1 MFKNLII
8 FFTFFASKSFAI
20 IINENMGDINEWYDS
35 ANKFPF
41 VVQRTNSEGGMFC
54 TGTLINPR
62 TVLSAAH
69 CQKST
74 EQQIWIGSDVSTSTT
89 KINVT
94 SDIHHPIYDSYTD
107 TRYDFS
113 IISLETPIYSITDF
127 PEVYDGNDLANQE
140 VYLVGYGTKGNNS
153 GYNYYSVAS
162 VNLPDGKRRWVTNK
176 ISTFAVGGD
185 KYYLASFSNPA
196 DSSATVQEGTVA
208 PGDSGGPIL
217 LETITDGVSTYK
229 ILGTACCITL
239 SGVTGGIYG
248 TYVFWS
254 DVRTFKDYLSEN
266 NPLKSAS
273 SQANGNWNSSS
284 SWSNN
289 IIPNNFS
296 NTTSGSNLNSNSAR
310 YFNVSISDTINLN
323 SSINIDNL
331 NLNSSASLIINS
343 GAILNLSGILQS
355 EESNLQINGTFN
367 SNFISLNNSNIS
379 GEGTIVSTVNFINS
393 TLKPGNSIGE
403 ITFNG
408 DLNLDSN
415 SIMEIEINPSGD
427 SDLVKVSGVAKL
439 DGALKILPLS
449 QAGKFY
455 KKGMTFVYLNYGSS
469 TGNFSSKQVLD
480 PNKFLG
486 FLNHIFSPDNKQLTF
501 INPNYENLSLSSKT
515 KEIAKNLDNLEQI
528 SSSNID
534 LYNNIQG
541 VLDEINLSPS
551 QSILDSQLL
560 YFYPDYNHSI
570 GVNITNLIF
579 LKKNIEH
586 IDSNSF
592 FTASI
597 SKSNLSQKN
606 DLKGD
611 VDHFFSTLN
620 YENFAVGVGFSRTSL
635 DYSSQN
641 EIKSSSFFL
650 TSNKIFKNN
659 KINLELIATFSESN
673 LERIRSLQLNT
684 SSSSEIAI
692 TKSKF
697 DSDYFMI
704 GLNYEH
710 GDFNQKDHL
719 IWKYIKKIGLNFL
732 KYNQDKFIEDN
743 HPRILNLNTEKFSKN
758 ILIATLEAKLFNDL
772 TFNKENPFVLS
783 SSISYD
789 YISSPGSINT
799 FLDKNLGTFNLK
811 NDYFLENIYS
821 VDFKIKRKFQQSSVS
836 LKFDFGNSSR
846 NVSLSY
852 KIPF

>member
-1 MFKNLII
+1 
-8 FFTFFASKSFAI
+8 
-20 IINENMGDINEWYDS
+20 MGSINEWYDS

-41 VVQRTNSEGGMFC
+41 VVQRTNSGGGMFC

-74 EQQIWIGSDVSTSTT
+74 AQQIWIGSDVSTSAT

-113 IISLETPIYSITDF
+113 IISLETPIYSIAEF

-162 VNLPDGKRRWVTNK
+162 VNQPDGKRRWVTNK
-176 ISTFAVGGD
+176 ISTFAAGTD
-185 KYYLASFSNPA
+185 KYYRASFSNPA
-196 DSSATVQEGTVA
+196 DSSATTHEGTVA

-217 LETITDGVSTYK
+217 LETITDGVSAYK

-239 SGVTGGIYG
+239 SGATGGIYG

-254 DVRTFKDYLSEN
+254 DARTFKNYLSEN
-266 NPLKSAS
+266 NPLKSVS
-273 SQANGNWNSSS
+273 TQANGNWNSSS

-296 NTTSGSNLNSNSAR
+296 NTTSGSNLNSTSAR
-310 YFNVSISDTINLN
+310 YYNVSISDTINLN
-323 SSINIDNL
+323 GSINIDNL

-343 GAILNLSGILQS
+343 GATLNLSGILQS
-355 EESNLQINGTFN
+355 EQSNLEINGTFN
-367 SNFISLNNSNIS
+367 SNSILLNNSNLSGGGAIIS
-379 GEGTIVSTVNFINS
+379 NVNLINS
-393 TLKPGNSIGE
+393 ILKPGNSIGE
-403 ITFNG
+403 TTFNG
-408 DLNLDSN
+408 NLNLDSN

-427 SDLVKVSGVAKL
+427 SDLVNVSGVATL
-439 DGALKILPLS
+439 DGVLKILPLS
-449 QAGKFY
+449 EAGKSY
-455 KKGMTFVYLNYGSS
+455 KKGMSFVYLNYGSS
-469 TGNFSSKQVLD
+469 TGNFSSKQIFD

-486 FLNHIFSPDNKQLTF
+486 FLNHTFSSDNKKLTF

-528 SSSNID
+528 SSSNIA

-551 QSILDSQLL
+551 QSTLDSQLL
-560 YFYPDYNHSI
+560 YFYPDQNYSI
-570 GVNITNLIF
+570 GVNITNLVF

-586 IDSNSF
+586 IDTNSSV
-592 FTASI
+592 TASI

-606 DLKGD
+606 DLKGN
-611 VDHFFSTLN
+611 VDHFFGALN
-620 YENFAVGVGFSRTSL
+620 YEKFAIGVGFSRTNL

-641 EIKSSSFFL
+641 EIESSSFFV

-673 LERIRSLQLNT
+673 LERTRNLQLNT

-692 TKSKF
+692 AKSKF

-710 GDFNQKDHL
+710 GDYKQKDNP

-732 KYNQDKFIEDN
+732 KYNQDEFIENN
-743 HPRILNLNTEKFSKN
+743 HPRTLNLNTEKFSKN
-758 ILIATLEAKLFNDL
+758 ILIASLEAKLFNDFK
-772 TFNKENPFVLS
+772 FNKEDPFVLS
-783 SSISYD
+783 SSVSYD

-799 FLDKNLGTFNLK
+799 LLHKNLGMFNLK
-811 NDYFLENIYS
+811 NDYFLENIYG
-821 VDFKIKRKFQQSSVS
+821 VDLKITKKFQESLAS
-836 LKFDFGNSSR
+836 LKFDFGNSSS

-852 KIPF
+852 KMPF